1 MKQDKR
7 MDKKLFDFRHADA
20 VSTWSA
26 IDDRVMGGV
35 SRSQL
40 RHDSAGHAVFE
51 GEVALDNNGGFASV
65 RSSLL
70 PMGKPDARALTL
82 EVRGDGHVYKL
93 SVRTDDNFDGVSH
106 QVAFTPPADH
116 WLRLE
121 LPFADFRAVFRGRAV
136 PDAAPLDPAR
146 LRQLGLMI
154 ADRQAGRFALQVR
167 TISLT

>member
-1 MKQDKR
+1 MEHDRYMEKQ
-7 MDKKLFDFRHADA
+7 LFDFRHADA

-35 SRSQL
+35 SRSQM
-40 RHDSAGHAVFE
+40 RHDHAGNAVFE

-65 RSSLL
+65 RCE
-70 PMGKPDARALTL
+70 PRPIGQADAHALTL
-82 EVRGDGHVYKL
+82 EVRGDGKAYKL
-93 SVRTDDNFDGVSH
+93 SVRTDDNFDGVSY

-167 TISLT
+167 TISLI